1 MSILPKLMKAYR
13 DQGLTPLTG
22 YNPAHFNGFSD
33 APFTQFLN
41 QDKQLVG
48 FLGLALQEIMFLE
61 SLGGVLSPKN
71 ILVIGNAH
79 GWSTV
84 ALSLIFPQAKVVA
97 IDPGVDGNALT
108 NRIAAA
114 CGLNMRAVEGYSPQ
128 AVAPVVA
135 EHLNGKPDLVLIDAV
150 HTNEAIIDDFTACR
164 AVASDDAI
172 WLFHDVINCSLV
184 DGVNRIREISGLTVQ
199 VLTRTASGITVA
211 YGNAPQDFI
220 DYVECFTDANM
231 NAFRAYRRMAIDTA
245 VDRLGGQIAKL

>member
-13 DQGLTPLTG
+13 EQGLTPLTG
-22 YNPAHFNGFSD
+22 YNPAHFNGYTD
-33 APFTQFLN
+33 APFTHFLN
-41 QDKQLVG
+41 QEKQLVG

-84 ALSLIFPQAKVVA
+84 ALAMIFPQAKVVA

-108 NRIAAA
+108 NRIAKA
-114 CGLNMRAVEGYSPQ
+114 CGLNLLAAEGYSPQ
-128 AVAPVVA
+128 AVGPIVTV
-135 EHLNGKPDLVLIDAV
+135 HLDGKPDLILIDAV
-150 HTNEAIIDDFTACR
+150 HTNEAIVADFAACQ
-164 AVASDDAI
+164 AVAVEDVI

-184 DGVNRIREISGLTVQ
+184 DGINRIREISGLTVQ
-199 VLTRTASGITVA
+199 VLTRTASGMAVA
-211 YGNAPQDFI
+211 YGDAPQDFI

-245 VDRLGGQIAKL
+245 VDRLAGQIAKL